1 MGVLPCFIWAKA
13 ATMVASVR
21 GEPWAL
27 SGVSSAGFGVEAT
40 IVAGVLTCMG
50 VCGVPGAL

>member
-1 MGVLPCFIWAKA
+1 
-13 ATMVASVR
+13 MVASVR

-27 SGVSSAGFGVEAT
+27 SGVSNVGLGVEAT
-40 IVAGVLTCMG
+40 TAAGVLTCMG